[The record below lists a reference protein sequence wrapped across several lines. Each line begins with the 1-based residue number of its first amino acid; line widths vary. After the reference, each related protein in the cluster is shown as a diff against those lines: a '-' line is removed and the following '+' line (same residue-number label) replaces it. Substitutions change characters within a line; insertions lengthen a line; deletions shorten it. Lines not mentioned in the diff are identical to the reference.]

1 MALFETIDVA
11 RDQMDVITVRLN
23 RPDVG
28 NAYNG
33 QMLRDLNGALDACH
47 ADSDARAL
55 VIRGNG
61 KHFQTGADLAWV
73 LENSNAPEEQIR
85 WASQASLDA
94 ARKLN
99 ELLIPTVA
107 AVQGACFGGGTGIV
121 ASCDVVVAANNA
133 VFGITETKW
142 GLTPAPILPQ
152 LLQKIGPRNVRRYAL
167 SSERFDA
174 TEAFRIGLVD
184 ILTSREN
191 GLDLSIDQVVANM
204 LMGAPNAVKVTK
216 QLVLQLTD
224 QFVNQARRD
233 MLANSSYTQR
243 TSGEAAE
250 GLTSF
255 LGKRPASWVR

>member
-1 MALFETIDVA
+1 MTLSTIDVA
-11 RDQMDVITVRLN
+11 RDNRDVVTVSLN

-33 QMLRDLNGALDACH
+33 QMLRELNSALDACH
-47 ADSDARAL
+47 ADADARAL

-73 LENSNAPEEQIR
+73 LENRNAPEEEIR
-85 WASQASLDA
+85 WASQASLDV

-107 AVQGACFGGGTGIV
+107 AVQGACFGGGTGIL
-121 ASCDVVVAANNA
+121 ASCDVVVATANSQ
-133 VFGITETKW
+133 FGVTETKW

-152 LLQKIGPRNVRRYAL
+152 LLAKIGPRHVRRYAL

-174 TEAFRIGLVD
+174 DEGFRIGLID
-184 ILTSREN
+184 ILVSAD
-191 GLDLSIDQVVANM
+191 GSLDASVEQVVTNM
-204 LMGAPNAVKVTK
+204 LVGAPEAVRATK
-216 QLVLQLTD
+216 QLALLLSDQIVDHVRTD
-224 QFVNQARRD
+224 TLAR
-233 MLANSSYTQR
+233 ASYAQR
-243 TSGEAAE
+243 TSGEAVE

-255 LGKRPASWVR
+255 LEKRPASWIR